1 MNVAYIV
8 LGIDGA
14 MCTSGTISMWC
25 HVQVVL
31 CKFHAYGVV
40 YVWFCVPI
48 MHMVLCMSDVVY
60 TLYRWYNVHVVLCTC
75 CAGGAMYM

>member
-31 CKFHAYGVV
+31 CKFHAYVYMYVCMLLFDKVV
-40 YVWFCVPI
+40 RNHPCEGMI
-48 MHMVLCMSDVVY
+48 AY
-60 TLYRWYNVHVVLCTC
+60 TS
-75 CAGGAMYM
+75 